1 METPTATPRQRTD
14 SPVVLL
20 TIEHGP
26 AVLRGGGQGQAGVV
40 ELVAVVADADLKLDG
55 IVHVLQHGGRVEGS
69 KEGVLPPPQ
78 VLLQEA
84 QERGGDAITAVLR

>member
-1 METPTATPRQRTD
+1 METPQPPPHQRTD
-14 SPVVLL
+14 SPLVLL

-40 ELVAVVADADLKLDG
+40 KLVAIVANADLELDG

-84 QERGGDAITAVLR
+84 QERGGDATTALL